1 MYHIIGADGQPR
13 GPIDSA
19 TLTRWITEG
28 RANGQT
34 KTCPDGGSE
43 WKPLAYFPEFATAL
57 SQAPPAPPNI
67 SEHAS
72 AGDATGGL
80 IPYKNVPG
88 LVGYYMSCLG
98 LLIMCIP
105 ILGFI
110 YGVVVMVLGIMGLKK
125 AKAHPEVK
133 GKVHCWIAII
143 GGFIELVVGVIT
155 SVLFIISLLDR

>member
-1 MYHIIGADGQPR
+1 
-13 GPIDSA
+13 
-19 TLTRWITEG
+19 
-28 RANGQT
+28 
-34 KTCPDGGSE
+34 
-43 WKPLAYFPEFATAL
+43 
-57 SQAPPAPPNI
+57 
-67 SEHAS
+67 
-72 AGDATGGL
+72 
-80 IPYKNVPG
+80 
-88 LVGYYMSCLG
+88 
-98 LLIMCIP
+98 MCIP

>member
-13 GPIDSA
+13 GPIDAA

-80 IPYKNVPG
+80 IPYKNVPA
-88 LVGYYMSCLG
+88 LVGYYMSVFG
-98 LLIMCIP
+98 LL
-105 ILGFI
+105 
-110 YGVVVMVLGIMGLKK
+110 VMFVPVLGI
-125 AKAHPEVK
+125 
-133 GKVHCWIAII
+133 IYS
-143 GGFIELVVGVIT
+143 LVVVALGVFGLVAVKKNPPPSSADCRFCQDFDKHT
-155 SVLFIISLLDR
+155 DYR